1 MTAGQRMQDEIQ
13 NGIRRLLIEDGL
25 QPGDRIVESRLAER
39 LRVSRTPIRSALDAL
54 AEQGFIRRVRNRG
67 VELIKLPDIHT
78 GDAVDLRENAELV
91 QQIAHD
97 RNLGHLADEVTE
109 TELMRRYNISRN
121 EANRLLERLAD
132 LGVVER
138 KLGYGWRF
146 LDSLRDAEARRES
159 YMFRAV
165 VEPAGLLMPGFQL
178 EPGWLQQMRERH
190 RHFSEMAWQD
200 SQSIAFFDMNAAF
213 HEGLAAASGNR
224 YILDTIQRQ
233 NQLRRLLNYDW
244 IYGSERVQLVCRE
257 HNAVLDNIERGDR
270 EMAALLL
277 RRHIEHSIAL
287 RENFGRRPE
296 SNAEDPTEQ
305 IVLPSA

>member
-1 MTAGQRMQDEIQ
+1 MTAGQRLQDEIL
-13 NGIRRLLIEDGL
+13 NGIRRLLVEDGL

-39 LRVSRTPIRSALDAL
+39 LRISRTPVRSALDSL

-67 VELIKLPDIHT
+67 VELVRLPESPT
-78 GDAVDLRENAELV
+78 GDLADPRENAELV

-159 YMFRAV
+159 YLFRAV
-165 VEPAGLLMPGFQL
+165 VEPAGLLMPGFRLDPAWMQ
-178 EPGWLQQMRERH
+178 EMRARH
-190 RHFSEMAWQD
+190 RRFSEMKWQD
-200 SQSIAFFDMNAAF
+200 SQSVAFFDMNAAF
-213 HEGLAAASGNR
+213 HEGLAEASGNR
-224 YILDTIQRQ
+224 YILDAIQRQ

-244 IYGSERVQLVCRE
+244 IYGSDRVQLVCQE
-257 HNAVLDNIERGDR
+257 HSAVLDSIERGDR

-277 RRHIEHSIAL
+277 RRHIEHSISL
-287 RENFGRRPE
+287 RENFGQRP
-296 SNAEDPTEQ
+296 AAD
-305 IVLPSA
+305 AG

>member
-1 MTAGQRMQDEIQ
+1 MTAGQRLQDEIL

-39 LRVSRTPIRSALDAL
+39 LRISRTPVRSALDSL

-67 VELIKLPDIHT
+67 VELVSLPEAPAAEPADP
-78 GDAVDLRENAELV
+78 RENGELV
-91 QQIAHD
+91 LQISHD

-121 EANRLLERLAD
+121 EVNRLLERLAD

-146 LDSLRDAEARRES
+146 VDSLRDAAARLES
-159 YMFRAV
+159 FKFRAV
-165 VEPAGLLMPGFQL
+165 IEPAGLLMPGFRL
-178 EPGWLQQMRERH
+178 DPSWIRTMRDRH
-190 RHFSEMAWQD
+190 RRFSEMEWQD
-200 SQSIAFFDMNAAF
+200 SHSVAFFDMNAAF
-213 HEGLAAASGNR
+213 HEGLAAGSGNR
-224 YILDTIQRQ
+224 YILDAIQRQ

-244 IYGSERVQLVCRE
+244 IYGSDRVQQVCRE
-257 HNAVLDNIERGDR
+257 HIAVLDNIEAGDL

-287 RENFGRRPE
+287 RQNFGSKPAPE
-296 SNAEDPTEQ
+296 AD
-305 IVLPSA
+305 